1 MIGLKIS
8 LCIFT
13 KVSCEKKSRTWCG
26 EKIVAN
32 QAKEIPRN
40 SRLWF
45 DMNIAIIAMAMTRND

>member
-1 MIGLKIS
+1 MS
-8 LCIFT
+8 LVIFT

-45 DMNIAIIAMAMTRND
+45 DMNIANIAMAMTKND